1 MLLRRSQDEERMMG
15 RLLQGLQE
23 GVESGG
29 RQHVHLVDDK
39 HLIFSDGR
47 RDAHLVDQR
56 ANIIHRVVARRVQL
70 MDVIG
75 ALLIERTARLASVA
89 SLALRRRVQA
99 VDRLGEDT
107 GTRGLSH
114 TARATEQIGVRQ
126 LVLLDRMLQGRG
138 QRTLPYYAPKG
149 GRTIFPG
156 RYDVILHLLSEF
168 DKRFGKDSTNRMQ
181 KHHAGLKSYLA

>member
-1 MLLRRSQDEERMMG
+1 MQ
-15 RLLQGLQE
+15 
-23 GVESGG
+23 
-29 RQHVHLVDDK
+29 
-39 HLIFSDGR
+39 
-47 RDAHLVDQR
+47 
-56 ANIIHRVVARRVQL
+56 
-70 MDVIG
+70 
-75 ALLIERTARLASVA
+75 T
-89 SLALRRRVQA
+89 

-138 QRTLPYYAPKG
+138 QRTLPHYAPKG